1 MYNIFYKVLLGWKF
15 RSSPF
20 LVARDCENEF
30 LVHHTS
36 LIALCKHVD
45 KIIGEKKLIE
55 TKLKPYKRKNCRIF
69 WRSEQHY

>member
-15 RSSPF
+15 RTSPF
-20 LVARDCENEF
+20 VVARDCENEF

-55 TKLKPYKRKNCRIF
+55 TK
-69 WRSEQHY
+69 

>member
-1 MYNIFYKVLLGWKF
+1 MCRYLWRKCYKIVDSHNVQHFYKVLLGWKF
-15 RSSPF
+15 RTSPF

-36 LIALCKHVD
+36 LIALCKHVN

-55 TKLKPYKRKNCRIF
+55 TK
-69 WRSEQHY
+69 